1 MTEPARP
8 VDLWDAR
15 APTAADIDNLARAV
29 YADLPAPFRKLCEGL
44 VIQVV
49 DFPDDETLQQM
60 DADSEFDLLGLFR
73 GRGLA
78 QRSTCWWPARRA
90 SPVTGRRRGPPRSC
104 ST

>member
-15 APTAADIDNLARAV
+15 APTAADIDQLARAV

-60 DADSEFDLLGLFR
+60 DADSEFDLR
-73 GRGLA
+73 VA
-78 QRSTCWWPARRA
+78 H
-90 SPVTGRRRGPPRSC
+90 PPCGKRP
-104 ST
+104 